1 MELIINDKSAFH
13 FHKLLLVNDN
23 DNIKNMIETITVD
36 TILSSKHSGFI
47 SNFITYLINNNKLED
62 YIEKIENLDYKLI
75 LMKRDYL
82 QIINYYYNNNSI
94 KAINIFINNVIPL
107 NNFMSK
113 DIDYI
118 INNKLYK
125 LLEFLD
131 GLFIKSNIINN
142 NNVNINALK
151 LKYLSDD
158 ITNDILYI
166 LKSKIGHL
174 DKIIIQRKINV
185 IIDGCNVIHFNNGL
199 ITKTSFNDLKNMIIQ
214 VRETFGEPLVIIHS
228 RHIKTIPKLIS
239 LFNLLDVTYYLSP
252 PNFDDDLFILNYF
265 LEQKTKLFIISND
278 KYRDHIFKYSLLD
291 KSTNSMCQFK
301 NIISQQT
308 ISYKY
313 SNNNDFIFSN
323 KPTYSE
329 CIQVINN
336 TVYIPTTKSFIE
348 IPLF

>member
-13 FHKLLLVNDN
+13 FHKLLLANDN
-23 DNIKNMIETITVD
+23 DNIKKMIETLTVN
-36 TILSSKHSGFI
+36 TILLSNHSGFI
-47 SNFITYLINNNKLED
+47 SNFITFLINNNQIED
-62 YIEKIENLDYKLI
+62 NIEKIEKSNI
-75 LMKRDYL
+75 MLMKRDYL
-82 QIINYYYNNNSI
+82 QLINYYYNINQK
-94 KAINIFINNVIPL
+94 KAINIFINNIVPL

-125 LLEFLD
+125 LLGFLD
-131 GLFIKSNIINN
+131 GLFIKSNIINDN
-142 NNVNINALK
+142 NININILK

-158 ITNDILYI
+158 ITNDILDI

-174 DKIIIQRKINV
+174 DKIIIRRKINV

-199 ITKTSFNDLKNMIIQ
+199 ITKTSFNDLKNIIIQ
-214 VRETFGEPLVIIHS
+214 SRETFGEPLVIIHS
-228 RHIKTIPKLIS
+228 RHIKTIPKLID
-239 LFNLLDVTYYLSP
+239 LFNLLNVAYYLTP

-278 KYRDHIFKYSLLD
+278 KYRDHIFKYSL
-291 KSTNSMCQFK
+291 NSMCQFK

-313 SNNNDFIFSN
+313 SNDNDFIFSN

-329 CIQVINN
+329 CIQVIDN
-336 TVYIPTTKSFIE
+336 TIYVPTTKSFIE
-348 IPLF
+348 IPLV

>member
-1 MELIINDKSAFH
+1 MELIINDRSAFH
-13 FHKLLLVNDN
+13 FHKLLLANDN
-23 DNIKNMIETITVD
+23 DNIKKMIETLTVN
-36 TILSSKHSGFI
+36 TILLSNHSGFI
-47 SNFITYLINNNKLED
+47 SNFITFLINNNQIED
-62 YIEKIENLDYKLI
+62 NIEKIERLNI
-75 LMKRDYL
+75 MLMKRDYL
-82 QIINYYYNNNSI
+82 QLINYYYNNNNI
-94 KAINIFINNVIPL
+94 KAIDIFVNNVIPF

-125 LLEFLD
+125 LLGFLD
-131 GLFIKSNIINN
+131 GLFIKSNIINDT
-142 NNVNINALK
+142 NVNINILK

-158 ITNDILYI
+158 ITNDILDI

-174 DKIIIQRKINV
+174 DKIIIRRKINV

-199 ITKTSFNDLKNMIIQ
+199 ITKTSFNDIRNMIIQ
-214 VRETFGEPLVIIHS
+214 SRETFGEPLVIIHS
-228 RHIKTIPKLIS
+228 RHIKTIPKLID
-239 LFNLLDVTYYLSP
+239 LFNLLNVAYYLTP

-265 LEQKTKLFIISND
+265 LEHKTKLFIISND

-313 SNNNDFIFSN
+313 SNDNDFIFSN

-329 CIQVINN
+329 CIQVIDN
-336 TVYIPTTKSFIE
+336 TVYVPTTKSFIE
-348 IPLF
+348 IPLV

>member
-13 FHKLLLVNDN
+13 FHKLLLANDN
-23 DNIKNMIETITVD
+23 DNIKKMIETLTIN
-36 TILSSKHSGFI
+36 TILLSKHNGFI
-47 SNFITYLINNNKLED
+47 SNFITYLINNNQLED
-62 YIEKIENLDYKLI
+62 NIEKIERLNI
-75 LMKRDYL
+75 MLMKRDYL
-82 QIINYYYNNNSI
+82 QLINYYYYNNNI
-94 KAINIFINNVIPL
+94 KAIDIFVNNVIPF

-125 LLEFLD
+125 LLGFLD
-131 GLFIKSNIINN
+131 GLFIKSNIINDN
-142 NNVNINALK
+142 NININILK

-158 ITNDILYI
+158 ITNDILDI

-174 DKIIIQRKINV
+174 DKIIIRRKINV

-199 ITKTSFNDLKNMIIQ
+199 ITKTSFNDLKNIIIQ
-214 VRETFGEPLVIIHS
+214 SRETFGEPLVIIHS
-228 RHIKTIPKLIS
+228 RHIKTIPKLID
-239 LFNLLDVTYYLSP
+239 LFNLLNVAYYLTP

-313 SNNNDFIFSN
+313 SNDNDFIFSN

-329 CIQVINN
+329 CIQVIDNI
-336 TVYIPTTKSFIE
+336 VYVPTTKSFIE
-348 IPLF
+348 IPLV